1 MWKLMENVASKIV
14 EICSLIIDCRRIREC
29 SIWMPTS
36 FESCL
41 ECKFQGCDRYL
52 QRQRWLWMTRHGQG
66 SQDLFLPTAC
76 ARRSFNT
83 YCMSTLFL
91 DQ

>member
-52 QRQRWLWMTRHGQG
+52 QRQTWLWMTRHGQG
-66 SQDLFLPTAC
+66 SQDLFSSDCVRTPQLQ
-76 ARRSFNT
+76 RILHVDFIS
-83 YCMSTLFL
+83 
-91 DQ
+91 